1 MKILH
6 LTNKPIFP
14 LVDGGC
20 KAMAQTMNAINK
32 NGNEVKHI
40 CLSTHKHP
48 YKKTAYP
55 KLLASQV
62 KVENINLKT
71 KINFIKAGWN
81 LLLNISY
88 NYIRF
93 YSKKADEIITDH
105 LKHNKYDV
113 VIFDSL
119 YVCPYLDVITKSSK
133 AKIIYRAHNVEHRI
147 WKRLSL
153 ETNNII
159 KRFYL
164 NILSAQ
170 LKKVENDILSKVD
183 RIWSISPIDADYFKK
198 YNESVSVLPLSFEVS
213 SLKVDYGKDG
223 LFFMGAYNWKPNLD
237 AVVWLANILLP
248 RLHEKDPSVVLNIAG
263 SYSEKLMSRIKYKS
277 NVVLHGFVE
286 DSSVFMAENGL
297 FVMPITT
304 GSGVRVKAI
313 EAMSLGV
320 PIIASRMAVEGIDHD
335 LKMITAESIED
346 WVEMIFNYRNDKK
359 KREDMGKYL
368 KSYIKEHFDYKKIEN
383 NIHQE
388 LLLSET

>member
-1 MKILH
+1 MRILH

-20 KAMAQTMNAINK
+20 KAMFQTINAINK

-40 CLSTHKHP
+40 CFSTHKHP
-48 YKKTAYP
+48 FKKAAYP

-62 KVENINLKT
+62 KVENINLNT
-71 KINFIKAGWN
+71 KINFIKAGLN

-93 YSKKADEIITDH
+93 YSKKADEIIRDH
-105 LKHNKYDV
+105 LKQNKYDV
-113 VIFDSL
+113 IIFDSL
-119 YVCPYLDVITKSSK
+119 YVCPYIDSIRNYSNARL
-133 AKIIYRAHNVEHRI
+133 IYRAHNVENRI
-147 WKRLSL
+147 WQRLSL

-159 KRFYL
+159 KRLYL
-164 NILSAQ
+164 NILSKQ
-170 LKKVENDILSKVD
+170 LKKVENDVLKKVD
-183 RIWSISPIDADYFKK
+183 RIWSISPIDADYFKMH
-198 YNESVSVLPLSFEVS
+198 NQSVSTVPLSFEIS
-213 SLKVDYGKDG
+213 SHKVDYNKED

-248 RLHEKDPSVVLNIAG
+248 RLHKKDPSVVLNIAG

-277 NVVLHGFVE
+277 NIVFHGFVD
-286 DSSVFMAENGL
+286 DSNIFMTKSGL
-297 FVMPITT
+297 FVMPIKT

-320 PIIASRMAVEGIDHD
+320 PILASKMALEGIDND
-335 LKMITAESIED
+335 LKVYTAESIDD
-346 WVEMIFNYRNDKK
+346 WVELIFNYRKDKN
-359 KREDMGKYL
+359 KREEMGKYL
-368 KSYIKEHFDYKKIEN
+368 KSYIQEHFDYKKIEN

-388 LLLSET
+388 LLLSEA